1 MTAEDARTDA
11 VLIAGPTASGKSALA
26 LEVARRHDGVI
37 VNADSMQ
44 VYGALSILS
53 ARPSKDEM
61 AGVEHR
67 LYGHV
72 DAAQPYSVAAWLDE
86 ARVALNA
93 IRSSGRTA
101 IFVGGT
107 GLYFK
112 ALEEGLSPVP
122 EIDADIRRAWRDA
135 SLQAPETLHAELAAR
150 DPAAAQELEP
160 GDTQRIVRALEV
172 IESTGRSILEW
183 QRQGRKQGALDG
195 LTVHKMLVEP
205 DRAELHARI
214 ERRVDAMIATGAV
227 EEVEALLARD
237 LPDELPVMRAIGVP
251 QLAAYLRGETSLEEA
266 AERLKAATRQYAK
279 RQTTWFRHQTGEG
292 WQRISMASDAFYLP

>member
-26 LEVARRHDGVI
+26 LDVARRHDGVI

-53 ARPSKDEM
+53 ARPSEDEM
-61 AGVEHR
+61 AGIEHR

-72 DAAQPYSVAAWLDE
+72 DAAQPYSVAVWLEE
-86 ARVALNA
+86 ARAALDA
-93 IRSSGRTA
+93 IRASGRTA

-122 EIDADIRRAWRDA
+122 EIDPDIRRAWRDV
-135 SLQAPETLHAELAAR
+135 SLKAPEALHGELAAR
-150 DPAAAQELEP
+150 DPIAAQELEP

-183 QRQGRKQGALDG
+183 QRQGQKQGALEG
-195 LTVHKMLVEP
+195 LTVGKMLIEP
-205 DRAELHARI
+205 DRTELHARI
-214 ERRVDAMIATGAV
+214 ERRVDQMIASGAV

-251 QLAAYLRGETSLEEA
+251 QLAAYLRGETGLDEA
-266 AERLKAATRQYAK
+266 VERLKAATRQYAK

-292 WQRISMASDAFYLP
+292 WRRVSLARDTF